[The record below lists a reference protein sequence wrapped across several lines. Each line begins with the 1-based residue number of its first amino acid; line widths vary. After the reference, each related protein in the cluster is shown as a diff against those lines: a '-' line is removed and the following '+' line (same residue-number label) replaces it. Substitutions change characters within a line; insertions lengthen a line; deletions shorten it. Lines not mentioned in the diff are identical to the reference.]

1 MFSIYRFNQPI
12 LQVLSRHAQEVVL
25 STASPAGAAANRATA
40 SPVTVPASA
49 STQPTKS
56 ALTRCCGGNTHCCS
70 VTPASARSCS
80 SNTSCCNIAS
90 QLPEDESTNCFC
102 FSNAPSQQNDNGDEY
117 IRKSSQCC
125 SNNSVDYQIWYD
137 PEGRL
142 CEGLA
147 LLFSQQL
154 QAALNLDH
162 QQPQQILRNLSHQR
176 SQRHDTTS
184 LIVEGLFA
192 AQMMNSSSYC
202 GSVTAESGGHQRQH
216 QLNTLAR
223 KAALAVKGATVS
235 TQPLSGV
242 TLEVLLDVC
251 QGLTKSSETRRRP
264 LRDVCVFLFVE
275 SVNGSLMPFSAA
287 FVSEVA
293 GALADRRI
301 MQHPLR
307 GCAISL
313 VCCDRTPPVIAAP
326 VPPTAARGEAD
337 RGFEQHQQAQAERG
351 VTTSNAT
358 ARGNS
363 FSSRASRVIKK
374 LAGNLVK
381 LGSSSLLQQQQQL
394 LCLTLGANA
403 ALATTASKY
412 CQWADCAVELVLQRQ
427 QQQTAARPAS
437 YCSDTDTSDVSS
449 AWMFSSS
456 EDEEQLQLG
465 YSGSCGPLP
474 SDVEDLVDSSLQP
487 RTPSAASAST
497 APARKA
503 TDAEISGSPEQLTPR
518 LRKNLSKEG
527 YKLVGTHSAVK
538 LCRWTRSALRGR
550 GGCYKHTFYGIKS
563 FGCME
568 FTSSVA
574 CANRCLF
581 CWRHHTNLAAGDWRW
596 KADDPQDVLRE
607 AMDKHLK
614 AIKELRG
621 RRSLPSTTSKAAG
634 ATAPF

>member
-12 LQVLSRHAQEVVL
+12 LQVLSRHAQEVVP
-25 STASPAGAAANRATA
+25 STASPAGAAANGATA
-40 SPVTVPASA
+40 SRATIPATA

-56 ALTRCCGGNTHCCS
+56 PVTRCCGGNTHCCS
-70 VTPASARSCS
+70 VTPASARSCR
-80 SNTSCCNIAS
+80 SNTSCCSIAS

-102 FSNAPSQQNDNGDEY
+102 LSNASSQQNGSGDDY
-117 IRKSSQCC
+117 IRNSSHSCN
-125 SNNSVDYQIWYD
+125 NNSVDYQIWYD

-162 QQPQQILRNLSHQR
+162 QQPQQKMRNLSHQS

-192 AQMMNSSSYC
+192 AQMMNSSSRC
-202 GSVTAESGGHQRQH
+202 GSVTAELGGHQRQH
-216 QLNTLAR
+216 QVNTLAR
-223 KAALAVKGATVS
+223 TTALAVKGATVS

-251 QGLTKSSETRRRP
+251 QGLTRSSETRRP
-264 LRDVCVFLFVE
+264 PMRDVCVFLFVE
-275 SVNGSLMPFSAA
+275 TVNGSLLPFSAA
-287 FVSEVA
+287 FASEVA

-301 MQHPLR
+301 MQHPLS

-313 VCCDRTPPVIAAP
+313 VCCDRTPPVTAAP
-326 VPPTAARGEAD
+326 APPTSARGEAG
-337 RGFEQHQQAQAERG
+337 RGFEKHQQAQAERG

-363 FSSRASRVIKK
+363 FSSRASRIIKK

-381 LGSSSLLQQQQQL
+381 LGSSSLLQKQQQL
-394 LCLTLGANA
+394 LCLTLGSNA
-403 ALATTASKY
+403 ALATTARKY
-412 CQWADCAVELVLQRQ
+412 CQWADSAVELVLQRQ
-427 QQQTAARPAS
+427 QQQTAAGPAS
-437 YCSDTDTSDVSS
+437 QCSDTDTSSVSS

-456 EDEEQLQLG
+456 DDEEQLQLG
-465 YSGSCGPLP
+465 YSGSCGALP

-487 RTPSAASAST
+487 RTPSAAPAST

-596 KADDPQDVLRE
+596 KADDPQDVLHE

-621 RRSLPSTTSKAAG
+621 RRPLPSTASKAAG
-634 ATAPF
+634 AS